1 MQIRGIANI
10 SAAYHKSQY
19 LTTEGGSTSLSTSRN
34 NYSTI
39 ANDVIARAKY
49 SMHERGDTTE
59 FTSAPWDYSN
69 VKTEDS
75 KYLEVSKR
83 KSSRFVYCGFN
94 DMFITND
101 SSTLLPVSKPIYI
114 DRDDPMAAYKTD
126 NKYDGFGGNISYNN
140 YVNELSSLD
149 KDKGVI
155 DVNYKANSHL
165 LLNLKNSKYLPMWSA
180 GKDNSTN
187 YKRLKVPY
195 YRDTSSTEH
204 EFDTHYL
211 DSTTLLGLTDSE
223 MLNRN
228 HVTDPRLGGG
238 YSYLFIVDILR
249 DIPQELRY
257 GGNSLEAI
265 QSNLWIPAGDAVG
278 IQDTT
283 TLEATYGDT
292 YIQRYD
298 TLRVS
303 NNNSEIQETS
313 EVLSVLLESYV
324 NLDGRYDTKR
334 GSADVSS
341 YNTSNYAHVND
352 VYSQKNNLFT
362 SNIIDYNKF
371 KSDRFNYSVLISEP
385 KKPNEFIDSW
395 TSL

>member
-1 MQIRGIANI
+1 MD
-10 SAAYHKSQY
+10 
-19 LTTEGGSTSLSTSRN
+19 
-34 NYSTI
+34 YSY
-39 ANDVIARAKY
+39 V
-49 SMHERGDTTE
+49 EGDTT
-59 FTSAPWDYSN
+59 SASTMSFNYSYRAEEVLPKTYVEVRKGSKTRTLSIPFWDYS
-69 VKTEDS
+69 KSLYKEYEDNFWS
-75 KYLEVSKR
+75 LIIDADKQVYGEINKR
-83 KSSRFVYCGFN
+83 KSSKFVYCGFN
-94 DMFITND
+94 DMVINDD
-101 SSTLLPVSKPIYI
+101 SSTLLPVSKPIFI
-114 DRDDPMAAYKTD
+114 DRDDTRATYD
-126 NKYDGFGGNISYNN
+126 SGNKYDGFGGKILYSNH
-140 YVNELSSLD
+140 VNEVGSLSEGR
-149 KDKGVI
+149 GVI
-155 DVNYKANSHL
+155 NINYKANSHL
-165 LLNLKNSKYLPMWSA
+165 LMNLKDSKYLPLWSA
-180 GKDNSTN
+180 GVGNSNN

-195 YRDTSSTEH
+195 YRNTSSTAH

-211 DSTTLLGLTDSE
+211 NSNSLLGLTDAE

-228 HVTDPRLGGG
+228 YNSDSRLASG

-249 DIPQELRY
+249 PISVDLKY
-257 GGNSLEAI
+257 GGNTVEAI

-278 IQDTT
+278 LQDTN
-283 TLEATYGDT
+283 TLMATYGDT

-303 NNNSEIQETS
+303 NNDSETQETS

-341 YNTSNYAHVND
+341 YTTSNYAHVND